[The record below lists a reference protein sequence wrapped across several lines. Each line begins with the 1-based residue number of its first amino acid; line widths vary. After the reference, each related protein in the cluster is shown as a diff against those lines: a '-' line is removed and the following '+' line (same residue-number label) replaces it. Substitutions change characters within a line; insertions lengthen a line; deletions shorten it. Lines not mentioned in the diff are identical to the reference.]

1 MSNVKTVKNPRAM
14 DKAKAEVRRVF
25 EWKRNI
31 AETNI
36 EKLDHLKLVVKE
48 TLRLHP
54 SGALIPR
61 ESKEK
66 CELNGYMIP
75 NTTKVVINVGAIGRD
90 PEYWIDADCI
100 RPERFHISCID
111 FKGT

>member
-1 MSNVKTVKNPRAM
+1 ME
-14 DKAKAEVRRVF
+14 KAKAKVRRVF
-25 EWKRNI
+25 EGKRNVD
-31 AETNI
+31 ETDI
-36 EKLDHLKLVVKE
+36 EKLDYLKLFVKE

-54 SGALIPR
+54 PVALIPK

-75 NTTKVVINVGAIGRD
+75 STTKVVVNVGAIGRD

-100 RPERFHISCID
+100 RPERFHISCIN
-111 FKGT
+111 FKGTKFEYIPFGGG